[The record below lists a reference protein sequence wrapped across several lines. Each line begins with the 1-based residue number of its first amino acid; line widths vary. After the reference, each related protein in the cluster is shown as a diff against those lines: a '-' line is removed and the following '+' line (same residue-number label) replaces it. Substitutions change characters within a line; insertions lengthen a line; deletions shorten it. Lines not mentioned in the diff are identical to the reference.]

1 MAVDVDTEAR
11 AADGV
16 VAPEEIKGRSLSAIA
31 WGRFRRDK
39 TAMISLGIL
48 IFLLLCALFAPLI
61 TSLLGVDP
69 YTINKDAISD
79 ATGGMPVG
87 CGLPDSGFFCGI
99 SWEHP
104 FGVEPG
110 TGRDLL
116 ARLLYGLRISLFIAL
131 TATIV
136 TTLLGT
142 LFGIVSGYLGGRTD
156 TVIGRIMDLI
166 LAFPF
171 LLIILA
177 LSNVFTQRLESMG
190 VPEGNPARITY
201 LILVLSLFG
210 WPYLARIVR
219 GQVLSVRER
228 EFVEASIAMGSGT
241 RRILFKEILPNLWA
255 PIMIYATL
263 TLPTYIATEAVLSF
277 LGVGV
282 LPPTPTFGAILADS
296 VQYMSIIPSYLLIP
310 GVLLAI
316 VVVTFNLVGDSVRD
330 ALDPRAGRV

>member
-1 MAVDVDTEAR
+1 LTPRLGRDE
-11 AADGV
+11 V
-16 VAPEEIKGRSLSAIA
+16 VAPEEIKGRSLTAIA

-39 TAMISLGIL
+39 TAMISLGVL

-61 TSLLGVDP
+61 TNLLGVDP

-87 CGLPDSGFFCGI
+87 CGLPNSGFFCGI
-99 SWEHP
+99 SWQHP

-156 TVIGRIMDLI
+156 AVIGRIMDLI

-177 LSNVFTQRLESMG
+177 LSGVFTQRLEAMG

-241 RRILFKEILPNLWA
+241 RRILFREILPNLWA

-296 VQYMSIIPSYLLIP
+296 VAYMSIIPSYLLIP